1 MTTPRKKL
9 VDAEQPMHY
18 HLISRCVRRAFLYG
32 VDPVS
37 GKDYSHRKAWV
48 EQRLFRLVKCFA
60 VELNGYAIMSNHF
73 HLVVYYDPKAC
84 AAWSDEDVI
93 ERWFHAFPSS
103 KRRVNQDKH
112 LNAERERMRNT
123 PERLAYA
130 RQKLG
135 SLSHFMKHLKQP
147 IAWRAN
153 QEDGVSGHH
162 FEKRFYS
169 GALLSERSLLTA
181 MLYVDLNPVRAH
193 IANDISQ
200 CHNTSI
206 EKRLA
211 ELENT
216 PQRIDE
222 YLAPLASGIDPRT
235 DAGTDSTQQPRSENP
250 RHHAR
255 QVTATLRQ
263 HCELLRSLIAA
274 ERHPHLGSSP
284 QTQQW
289 LLDLDAMRKP
299 QRAYG
304 PLEALQKWTDERQF
318 KMVESTI
325 G

>member
-1 MTTPRKKL
+1 
-9 VDAEQPMHY
+9 
-18 HLISRCVRRAFLYG
+18 
-32 VDPVS
+32 
-37 GKDYSHRKAWV
+37 
-48 EQRLFRLVKCFA
+48 
-60 VELNGYAIMSNHF
+60 
-73 HLVVYYDPKAC
+73 
-84 AAWSDEDVI
+84 
-93 ERWFHAFPSS
+93 
-103 KRRVNQDKH
+103 
-112 LNAERERMRNT
+112 MRNT

-274 ERHPHLGSSP
+274 ERHPHLGPSP

>member
-1 MTTPRKKL
+1 MATPRAKL

-18 HLISRCVRRAFLYG
+18 HLISRCVRRAYLHG

-37 GKDYSHRKAWV
+37 GKDCSHRKAWV
-48 EQRLFRLVKCFA
+48 EQRLFQLVKCFA

-73 HLVVYYDPKAC
+73 HLVVYFDPKAS
-84 AAWSDEDVI
+84 ASWSDEEVI
-93 ERWFHAFPSS
+93 ERWFHAFPST
-103 KRRVNQDKH
+103 KRRVNQEKH
-112 LNAERERMRNT
+112 LNAERQRMRNN
-123 PERLAYA
+123 PERIAYA
-130 RQKLG
+130 REKLG
-135 SLSHFMKHLKQP
+135 SLSQFMKHLKQP

-153 QEDGVSGHH
+153 QEDGLSGHH

-169 GALLSERSLLTA
+169 GALLSERSVLTA

-193 IANDISQ
+193 IAHDISQ

-206 EKRLA
+206 KKRLA

-222 YLAPLASGIDPRT
+222 YLAPLASGIDPVEQSPPT
-235 DAGTDSTQQPRSENP
+235 LQTQPKNP

-255 QVTATLRQ
+255 NVTATLRRY
-263 HCELLRSLIAA
+263 CELLRSVIAA
-274 ERHPHLGSSP
+274 ERHPHRGPSP

-289 LLDLDAMRKP
+289 LQDLAAMRKP

-304 PLEALQKWTDERQF
+304 PLEALRKWTQERQF
-318 KMVESTI
+318 NLVESPI